1 MKIVALA
8 GGVGGAKLV
17 DGLAKVLHPK
27 DLTVIVNTGDDF
39 HHWGL
44 KICPDLDTVCY
55 TVAGFANPE
64 TGWGRRDESWKVLS
78 EISQLKGE
86 DWFKIGDR
94 DLATHIER
102 TERIASGKRL
112 SEVTRSFCQSWGI
125 AISVLPMTDE
135 PVATI
140 VKTQEQGDLAF
151 QEYFVHQHCEPTV
164 KGFKFTGVEFSRPSP
179 GVLESIAEA
188 DAVIFS
194 PSNPWVSLD
203 PILSV
208 PGIAPAVKKTKIVAA
223 VTPIIAGATIK
234 GPAAKM
240 FLELGIEP
248 SAFAVAQHYEGMI
261 THFILDELDRDLDTE
276 IAGLGI
282 STLCTNTVMKST
294 DDRHKLAADVLNF
307 IQSTA

>member
-17 DGLAKVLHPK
+17 DGLAQVLHPK

-55 TVAGFANPE
+55 TLAGLANPE
-64 TGWGRRDESWKVLS
+64 TGWGRRDETWKVLS

-94 DLATHIER
+94 DLATLIER
-102 TERIASGKRL
+102 TERIAAGKRL
-112 SEVTRSFCQSWGI
+112 SEITNSFCQAWGI

-135 PVATI
+135 PVTTI

-151 QEYFVHQHCEPTV
+151 QDYFVHQLCEPKV
-164 KGFKFTGVEFSRPSP
+164 KGFKFAGVEFSRPSP
-179 GVLESIAEA
+179 GVLEAITEA
-188 DAVIFS
+188 DAVVFC

-208 PGIAPAVKKTKIVAA
+208 PGITPAVKKTKIVAA

-248 SAFAVAQHYEGMI
+248 SAFAVARHYEGML
-261 THFILDELDRDLDTE
+261 THFILDVLDQDLE
-276 IAGLGI
+276 IKIAGLGMN
-282 STLCTNTVMKST
+282 TRLTNTVMKST
-294 DDRHKLAADVLNF
+294 DDRHKLAADVLDF
-307 IQSTA
+307 IQTTA